1 MSRVPVV
8 ILGIFAAL
16 AFSWTGIVLTN
27 QIQFGS
33 LTPYY
38 DQNEGRNYPDKVSG
52 MAERGRSVYQD
63 LGCAYCHSQQVRRL
77 GFGADIERGWG
88 ERQSVARDYI
98 YERRVFLG
106 TMRTG
111 PDLRNVGA
119 RRSVAE
125 WHYLHLYDP
134 QLTSPGS
141 IMAPFAFLFEYRQL
155 LGERSPKALK
165 LPSDY
170 AQRHGLDQPGFELVP
185 TPRAEALV
193 AYLLSLNDAYVF
205 PEARPYVSPKKN
217 GGSK

>member
-1 MSRVPVV
+1 MNRGPLVF
-8 ILGIFAAL
+8 IGIFL
-16 AFSWTGIVLTN
+16 AFAVSWTGVILTN

-33 LTPYY
+33 LTAYY
-38 DQNEGRNYPDKVSG
+38 DQNEGRIYPDKPTG

-63 LGCAYCHSQQVRRL
+63 LGCQYCHSQQVRRP
-77 GFGADIERGWG
+77 GFGADTERGWG

-111 PDLRNVGA
+111 PDLRNIGTRQPSA
-119 RRSVAE
+119 D
-125 WHYLHLYDP
+125 WHFFHLYDP

-141 IMAPFAFLFEYRQL
+141 IMAPFRFLFEYRQVA
-155 LGERSPKALK
+155 GELSPKALK

-170 AQRHGLDQPGFELVP
+170 ARQHGLDRPGFELVP

-193 AYLLSLNDAYVF
+193 AYLLSLSDTYEF
-205 PEARPYVSPKKN
+205 PESSPFVPPKKAD
-217 GGSK
+217 GSK